1 MPELVYSRTRH
12 REEIASATDRD
23 LLLRLAGDD
32 EIALAELVA
41 RKSQPLQAVVGRIVG
56 DAEEAR
62 DVVQVALFKLWES
75 RGRYDPKFSPNTWI
89 YRIATNLAI
98 DHWRSRRSRD
108 DAKEPVRLHLVRRA
122 EGSDLSALAE
132 MKGSEVERIFA
143 ELAAELT
150 DKQRLV
156 FVLREVEGLDSSE
169 VAEIAGCE
177 ESTVRN
183 HLFNAR
189 KVLRERLL
197 ERYPE
202 YARAQDRDAIRSTT
216 DRDAL
221 RARSSAPE
229 AKP

>member
-1 MPELVYSRTRH
+1 MPELVYSRNRQ
-12 REEIASATDRD
+12 RETLSELSDRE
-23 LLLRLAGDD
+23 LLSRLAADD
-32 EIALAELVA
+32 ELALAELVA
-41 RKSQPLQAVVGRIVG
+41 RKSGPLVQTVTRIVG

-75 RGRYDPKFSPNTWI
+75 RGRYDPRFSPNTWI

-108 DAKEPVRLHLVRRA
+108 ESREPVRFHLVRAA
-122 EGSDLSALAE
+122 EGVDTSALGELKQA
-132 MKGSEVERIFA
+132 EVERIFR
-143 ELAAELT
+143 ELALDLT
-150 DKQRLV
+150 EKQRLI
-156 FVLREVEGLDSSE
+156 FILREIEGLPSNE

-189 KVLRERLL
+189 KILRARLL

-202 YARAQDRDAIRSTT
+202 YASRS
-216 DRDAL
+216 
-221 RARSSAPE
+221 ARIPSGATR
-229 AKP
+229 

>member
-1 MPELVYSRTRH
+1 MPELVYSRNRQ
-12 REEIASATDRD
+12 RETLAELSDRE
-23 LLLRLAGDD
+23 LLSRLAADD
-32 EIALAELVA
+32 ELALAELVA
-41 RKSQPLQAVVGRIVG
+41 RKSGPLVQTVTRIVG

-75 RGRYDPKFSPNTWI
+75 RGRYDPRFSPNTWI

-108 DAKEPVRLHLVRRA
+108 EGREPVRFHLVRAA
-122 EGSDLSALAE
+122 EGVDTSALGELKEA
-132 MKGSEVERIFA
+132 EVERIFR
-143 ELAAELT
+143 ELALDLT
-150 DKQRLV
+150 EKQRLI
-156 FVLREVEGLDSSE
+156 FILREIEGLPSNE

-189 KVLRERLL
+189 KILRARLL

-202 YARAQDRDAIRSTT
+202 YASRGPRTT
-216 DRDAL
+216 SGATR
-221 RARSSAPE
+221 
-229 AKP
+229 

>member
-1 MPELVYSRTRH
+1 VPELVYSQSRH
-12 REEIASATDRD
+12 REKLASLSDRE
-23 LLLRLAGDD
+23 LLSRLAQDD
-32 EIALAELVA
+32 EQALTELVA
-41 RKSQPLQAVVGRIVG
+41 RKSQPLVQTVSRILG

-98 DHWRSRRSRD
+98 DHWRSRRSKDENR
-108 DAKEPVRLHLVRRA
+108 EPIRFHLVRAA
-122 EGSDLSALAE
+122 EESDLSALAGLKE
-132 MKGSEVERIFA
+132 AEVERIFR
-143 ELAAELT
+143 ELSGELT
-150 DKQRLV
+150 EKQRLI
-156 FVLREVEGLDSSE
+156 FVLREIDGLSSAE

-189 KVLRERLL
+189 RILRDRLV

-202 YARAQDRDAIRSTT
+202 YARRDA
-216 DRDAL
+216 
-221 RARSSAPE
+221 RARPG
-229 AKP
+229 AKPR

>member
-12 REEIASATDRD
+12 RDEIAQATDRE

-32 EIALAELVA
+32 EVALAELVA
-41 RKSQPLQAVVGRIVG
+41 RKSQPLQSVVGRILG

-108 DAKEPVRLHLVRRA
+108 ESREPVRLHLVRRA
-122 EGSDLSALAE
+122 EATDLSALAE
-132 MKGSEVERIFA
+132 LKGSEVERIFH

-150 DKQRLV
+150 EKQRLI
-156 FVLREVEGLDSSE
+156 FVLREIEGLPSNE

-189 KVLRERLL
+189 KVLRERLIA
-197 ERYPE
+197 RYPE
-202 YARAQDRDAIRSTT
+202 YARPEDRAAVVAIP
-216 DRDAL
+216 AP
-221 RARSSAPE
+221 APE
-229 AKP
+229 ARP